1 MHHVEIGEE
10 CVVGALCFLPAEAK
24 IPARKLV
31 IGNPGRV
38 TGDVGQAMVDW
49 KSEGTGLYRALT
61 KRLHDSLRETEPLRK
76 APENMERQAK
86 VFRSWKE
93 TLRKR

>member
-1 MHHVEIGEE
+1 
-10 CVVGALCFLPAEAK
+10 
-24 IPARKLV
+24 
-31 IGNPGRV
+31 
-38 TGDVGQAMVDW
+38 MVDW